1 MIGNHLDN
9 CLLMARSMLRE
20 LIPVIFVNRTQW
32 QLFIRRRFMDK
43 KRSAVSYYTARLK
56 TGQSEANVWVINAID
71 KREKMANPP
80 YLRVKQRERTSVVA
94 FIILHKPRE
103 DAH

>member
-1 MIGNHLDN
+1 
-9 CLLMARSMLRE
+9 MARSMLRE

-71 KREKMANPP
+71 KREKKWQTRRISGWNRGKEHP
-80 YLRVKQRERTSVVA
+80 L
-94 FIILHKPRE
+94 LHL
-103 DAH
+103 

>member
-71 KREKMANPP
+71 KREKNG
-80 YLRVKQRERTSVVA
+80 
-94 FIILHKPRE
+94 KPAVSPGETEGKNIRCCIYNT
-103 DAH
+103 A